1 MSKRQILVTSA
12 LPYANGPLHLGHLL
26 ETIQTD
32 IWVRFQK
39 LRGHDCTYLCADDA
53 HGTAIMLTAEKL
65 GITPEEQ
72 IKRVQADHEKDFD
85 GFLIN
90 FDNYYS
96 THSKECERY
105 AQEIYRKLDANGHIE
120 KREITQLFDPEKNLF
135 LADRYI
141 KGICPKCKTDDQYG
155 DNCEACGATY
165 TPADLIE
172 PRSVI
177 SGATP
182 VEKASTHY
190 FFKLAEFTDFLKDW
204 TRSDRLQPQ
213 IANKLGEWLEAGLNS
228 WDISRDAPYFGFE
241 IPDAPGKFFYV
252 WLDVPIG
259 YMASCAN
266 WCEKNGRQFEEFW
279 AKDSQAELY
288 HFIVKDIINFHGLF
302 WPAMLESAG
311 FRTPSSIYVH
321 GFLTVNGKK
330 MSKSRGT
337 FIKAG
342 TYLKHFQP
350 EYLRYYFAAKL
361 SGGVDD
367 IDLSLDDFIQRV
379 NADLVGKLV
388 NIASRSAKFIHKGNA
403 GNLSAE
409 LDNPELWQQ
418 VTGKSEEIA
427 GFYEQREYSRAV
439 REIMALADAV
449 NEYFDAKEPWKT
461 AKDEATVQDAVA
473 VSSQCINLFS
483 VLMTYLKPV
492 VPALAQQAEAFLNT
506 ELRWDN
512 EFSPLLNHSIEKF
525 KPMMTRVDSDTV
537 DKMLAESREEAA
549 AAQAKNAPAAKK
561 SSKKAAKSDEPAG
574 EIDFED
580 FAKVDLR
587 IAEIA
592 NAEYVEGAD
601 KLLKLTLNVG
611 EETRQVFS
619 GIRGAYEPDQLIG
632 KLTVLV
638 ANLKPRKMRFG
649 VSEGMVLAAGP
660 GGNDIYLLEPHTGA
674 QPGMQVK

>member
-204 TRSDRLQPQ
+204 TRSDRLQP
-213 IANKLGEWLEAGLNS
+213 
-228 WDISRDAPYFGFE
+228 
-241 IPDAPGKFFYV
+241 
-252 WLDVPIG
+252 
-259 YMASCAN
+259 
-266 WCEKNGRQFEEFW
+266 
-279 AKDSQAELY
+279 
-288 HFIVKDIINFHGLF
+288 
-302 WPAMLESAG
+302 
-311 FRTPSSIYVH
+311 
-321 GFLTVNGKK
+321 
-330 MSKSRGT
+330 
-337 FIKAG
+337 
-342 TYLKHFQP
+342 
-350 EYLRYYFAAKL
+350 
-361 SGGVDD
+361 
-367 IDLSLDDFIQRV
+367 
-379 NADLVGKLV
+379 
-388 NIASRSAKFIHKGNA
+388 
-403 GNLSAE
+403 
-409 LDNPELWQQ
+409 
-418 VTGKSEEIA
+418 
-427 GFYEQREYSRAV
+427 
-439 REIMALADAV
+439 
-449 NEYFDAKEPWKT
+449 
-461 AKDEATVQDAVA
+461 
-473 VSSQCINLFS
+473 
-483 VLMTYLKPV
+483 
-492 VPALAQQAEAFLNT
+492 
-506 ELRWDN
+506 
-512 EFSPLLNHSIEKF
+512 
-525 KPMMTRVDSDTV
+525 
-537 DKMLAESREEAA
+537 
-549 AAQAKNAPAAKK
+549 
-561 SSKKAAKSDEPAG
+561 
-574 EIDFED
+574 
-580 FAKVDLR
+580 
-587 IAEIA
+587 
-592 NAEYVEGAD
+592 
-601 KLLKLTLNVG
+601 
-611 EETRQVFS
+611 
-619 GIRGAYEPDQLIG
+619 
-632 KLTVLV
+632 
-638 ANLKPRKMRFG
+638 
-649 VSEGMVLAAGP
+649 
-660 GGNDIYLLEPHTGA
+660 
-674 QPGMQVK
+674 

>member
-72 IKRVQADHEKDFD
+72 IKRIQADHQKDFD
-85 GFLIN
+85 GFLIG

-96 THSKECERY
+96 THSPECEHY
-105 AQEIYRKLDANGHIE
+105 AQEIYTRLEANGHIE
-120 KREITQLFDPEKNLF
+120 KREITQLFDPEKELF

-141 KGICPKCKTDDQYG
+141 KGSCPKCKTDDQYG

-165 TPADLIE
+165 TPADLIN

-182 VEKASTHY
+182 IKKASTHY

-241 IPDAPGKFFYV
+241 IPGAPGKYFYV
-252 WLDVPIG
+252 WLDAPIG

-266 WCEKNGRQFEEFW
+266 WCEKSGRSFDEFW
-279 AKDSQAELY
+279 APESTVELY
-288 HFIVKDIINFHGLF
+288 HFIGKDIINFHGLF
-302 WPAMLESAG
+302 WPAMLDSAG
-311 FRTPSSIYVH
+311 YRKPNSIYVH

-337 FIKAG
+337 FINAG
-342 TYLKHFQP
+342 TYLKHLQP

-367 IDLSLDDFIQRV
+367 IDLSLEDFVQRV
-379 NADLVGKLV
+379 NSDLVGKLI
-388 NIASRSAKFIHKGNA
+388 NIASRSAKFIHKGNQ
-403 GNLSAE
+403 GVLSDS
-409 LDNPELWQQ
+409 LHKPELWDL
-418 VTGKSEEIA
+418 VVGKSAAIA
-427 GFYEQREYSRAV
+427 ELYEQREYSRAV
-439 REIMALADAV
+439 REIMALADAT
-449 NEYFDAKEPWKT
+449 NEYFDAEEPWKT
-461 AKDEATVQDAVA
+461 AKNPDTEGEAVA
-473 VSSQCINLFS
+473 VSSQCINLFK
-483 VLMTYLKPV
+483 VLMSYLKPV
-492 VPALAQQAEAFLNT
+492 VPALAEQTEAFLKAPLDWP
-506 ELRWDN
+506 E

-525 KPMMTRVDSDTV
+525 KPMMSRVDMETV
-537 DKMLAESREEAA
+537 DKMLAASKEETPTQQKT
-549 AAQAKNAPAAKK
+549 QAKKPAKAKT
-561 SSKKAAKSDEPAG
+561 DEPPAQI
-574 EIDFED
+574 EFDD
-580 FAKVDLR
+580 FAKIDLR
-587 IAEIA
+587 IAEIV

-601 KLLKLTLNVG
+601 KLLKLTLNLG
-611 EETRQVFS
+611 DDSRQVFA
-619 GIRGAYEPDQLIG
+619 GIREAYEPTQLIG
-632 KLTVLV
+632 KHTVMV
-638 ANLKPRKMRFG
+638 ANLAPRKMRFG
-649 VSEGMVLAAGP
+649 LSEGMVLAAGP
-660 GGNDIYLLEPHTGA
+660 GGKDIYLLEPHSGA
-674 QPGMQVK
+674 KPGMRVK